1 MDLSKAD
8 TLIEPTLVN
17 TSTLQGISSH
27 DTTGFTLDQNTATQP
42 LTLEDHSSLTTTPGK
57 KDLDDTVLLCYL
69 VFQTPTL
76 TAILKL
82 FSQTQ

>member
-8 TLIEPTLVN
+8 TLIEPDSCY

-42 LTLEDHSSLTTTPGK
+42 LTLEDHSSLTATPGK
-57 KDLDDTVLLCYL
+57 TDLDDTVLLCYL
-69 VFQTPTL
+69 VFRLQH
-76 TAILKL
+76 
-82 FSQTQ
+82 